1 MKKII
6 LTIFIFLSMIPLA
19 KAISY
24 DLIVVRADIPTEYTI
39 ASVYANYMK
48 IPVVLVN
55 PNEIPIETKRELFG
69 YVGNY
74 RNILI
79 IGGKEAISFGV
90 ENELKEMG
98 FNVGRLWDWNRY
110 GTAARA
116 AIELWDKSD
125 SAVIVD
131 GENYQNLLLAQR
143 FALKNNLPILFIK
156 NFSIPVETRSALRR
170 LETKKIYLFEEK
182 IEDDLEIPVEMMTV
196 EKMDFEEEKEGMF
209 NWMFFASTGF
219 IAFILLSFYLWKR
232 RSIPSEILTK
242 EERKI
247 INVIKKGDIKQN
259 QLPAI
264 TGFSKPKVSRLL
276 QNLER
281 RKIIKR
287 KGLKR
292 TYIVELGKKIS

>member
-1 MKKII
+1 MKKLI
-6 LTIFIFLSMIPLA
+6 LTIFIFLSMFPLV

-24 DLIVVRADIPTEYTI
+24 DLIVVRADIPTEYTV

-48 IPVVLVN
+48 IPVVLVS
-55 PNEIPIETKRELFG
+55 PNEIPSETKKELFG
-69 YVGNY
+69 YVGSY

-90 ENELKEMG
+90 ENEFKEMG
-98 FNVGRLWDWNRY
+98 FNAGRLWDWNRY

-125 SAVIVD
+125 SVVIVD
-131 GENYQNLLLAQR
+131 GENYKNLLLAQR

-156 NFSIPVETRSALRR
+156 NISIPTETRSALER
-170 LETKKIYLFEEK
+170 LETKKIYVFEEK
-182 IEDDLEIPVEMMTV
+182 IEDDLGISVEMMTV
-196 EKMDFEEEKEGMF
+196 EKMDFREEERTAF

-219 IAFILLSFYLWKR
+219 VAFILLSFYLWKR
-232 RSIPSEILTK
+232 RGIPSEILTK

-247 INVIKKGDIKQN
+247 INAIKKGDVKQN
-259 QLPAI
+259 QLPTI
-264 TGFSKPKVSRLL
+264 TGFSKPKVSRIL
-276 QNLER
+276 QNLES

-287 KGLKR
+287 KILKR